1 MQWLRRS
8 FIAGFFVTVPLVISV
23 AAFIWIFRLID
34 GLTAPFYDA
43 WLQRMPQLGIT
54 HVPGLGILTTALF
67 VLLVGA
73 LATNVIGKQLLQK
86 TEGYLLRVPV
96 FRTIYAPVKQLV
108 VAFSPDNEYG
118 FKRVVLVEEPT
129 RGFVLGFLTR
139 EFTVDRGQG
148 AEPMIAVYVPTNHLY
163 LGDVIIC
170 ARDNASFPDIT
181 VEQGIRI
188 FLTGGMAL
196 SSRIK
201 ARRGDDR
208 VGDFRV

>member
-8 FIAGFFVTVPLVISV
+8 FIAGFFVTVPLFISV
-23 AAFIWIFRLID
+23 AAFLWLFRLVD
-34 GLTAPFYDA
+34 GLVAPVYA
-43 WLQRMPQLGIT
+43 KYLGRQ
-54 HVPGLGILTTALF
+54 VPGLGIATTALA

-73 LATNVIGKQLLQK
+73 LATNVVGKRLLQQG
-86 TEGYLLRVPV
+86 ERVLLRVPL
-96 FRTIYAPVKQLV
+96 FRSIYAPVKQLV

-118 FKRVVLVEEPT
+118 FKRVVLIEDT
-129 RGFVLGFLTR
+129 ARGYALGFLTK

-148 AEPMIAVYVPTNHLY
+148 VESLVAVYVPTNHLY
-163 LGDVIIC
+163 LGDIVIC
-170 ARDNASFPDIT
+170 PRDRASYPDIT

-196 SSRIK
+196 GARIS

-208 VGDFRV
+208 VADFRV

>member
-34 GLTAPFYDA
+34 GFVGPFYAA
-43 WLQRMPQLGIT
+43 WLKRD
-54 HVPGLGILTTALF
+54 VPGLGILTTALL
-67 VLLVGA
+67 VLAVGA
-73 LATNVIGKQLLQK
+73 LATNVIGKRLLQT

-118 FKRVVLVEEPT
+118 FKRVVLIEEAA
-129 RGFVLGFLTR
+129 GGLLMGFLTK

-148 AEPMIAVYVPTNHLY
+148 PEPMIAVYVPTNHLY

-170 ARDNASFPDIT
+170 ARDKVAYPDVT

-196 SSRIK
+196 SSRVK

>member
-1 MQWLRRS
+1 L
-8 FIAGFFVTVPLVISV
+8 P
-23 AAFIWIFRLID
+23 
-34 GLTAPFYDA
+34 
-43 WLQRMPQLGIT
+43 IT
-54 HVPGLGILTTALF
+54 LF

-73 LATNVIGKQLLQK
+73 LATNVIGKRLLQQ

-118 FKRVVLVEEPT
+118 FKRVVLIEDVS
-129 RGFVLGFLTR
+129 RGFILGFLTK

-148 AEPMIAVYVPTNHLY
+148 PEPMIAVYVPTNHLY
-163 LGDVIIC
+163 LGDVMIC
-170 ARDNASFPDIT
+170 SRDKASFPDVT

-196 SSRIK
+196 ASRLK